1 MRKLLSLLAI
11 FSLFSIAALAQG
23 QLHTV
28 SGVVKDPKGVAI
40 PFATVT
46 ETGKKNAT
54 AADVNGLFTIKI
66 SEGSSL
72 TISAT
77 GYKTITVT
85 PTGGAVTVELPGSA
99 SELSE
104 VLVTGAFGIKRAQR
118 VTPYSSQVLKSD
130 QINIIP

>member
-11 FSLFSIAALAQG
+11 FSLFSFAAIAQATHA
-23 QLHTV
+23 V
-28 SGVVKDPKGVAI
+28 SGVVKDPKGVPI

-54 AADVNGLFTIKI
+54 AADANGLFTIKI
-66 SEGSSL
+66 AEGSTL

-77 GYKTITVT
+77 GYKPITVT
-85 PTGGAVTVELPGSA
+85 PSGGTVTVELPVSSG
-99 SELSE
+99 ELSE

-130 QINIIP
+130 QIN